1 MEKSEE
7 IKINKKFNY
16 GLAILKFIMAFLVVK
31 HHYFKSKSTKNKI
44 LLFLTK
50 ERFFHVPSF
59 FIMSF
64 YFTCTN
70 FTSLNNKIILNRFEK
85 LLIPYIGWPFI
96 IIIINHMFNK
106 VYKKKLPDTFIDLKL
121 QLLWGCRYIPQLW
134 FQNALIVMTLLFFL
148 IIFILR
154 KNFLFILQILLI
166 LSYIGQ
172 YSRYFYKKIFLK
184 YPEYNN
190 KTISYFFV
198 SIPYAVAGFTLGFY
212 KIIDFLQKNKMKTLI
227 LCIIIYNTIIE
238 YQIFT
243 NIQFIAYQGIN
254 LNIQCLC
261 IIFIFSLF
269 NSNNKK
275 NKYLIKLIRIITNY
289 TAGVFYLH
297 IPIKR
302 YIVLYFDFI
311 KYGTIFGCIILY
323 LICYIIC
330 YFGMLIFGKYKIKYL
345 FC

>member
-1 MEKSEE
+1 MIKSNT
-7 IKINKKFNY
+7 IHIYKKFNY

-31 HHYFKSKSTKNKI
+31 HHYFKTNSTKNKI

-50 ERFFHVPSF
+50 ERYLHVPSF

-64 YFTCTN
+64 YFTTSNFLSTN
-70 FTSLNNKIILNRFEK
+70 RKVILNRLEK
-85 LLIPYIGWPFI
+85 LLIPYIGWSFI
-96 IIIINHMFNK
+96 ILIINHFFNK
-106 VYKKKLPDTFIDLKL
+106 IFNKKLQDTLFDLKL
-121 QLLWGCRYIPQLW
+121 QLLWGSRHIPQLW
-134 FQNALIVMTLLFFL
+134 FQNALIVMTLVFYL
-148 IIFILR
+148 IIFISR
-154 KNFLFILQILLI
+154 NHFLFIFQLLLI
-166 LSYIGQ
+166 FSYISQ
-172 YSRYFYKKIFLK
+172 YSKYIYKNIFLK
-184 YPEYNN
+184 YPQYNN

-198 SIPYAVAGFTLGFY
+198 SIPYAVTGFTLGFY
-212 KIIDFLQKNKMKTLI
+212 KIIEYFQKHKMKTFILSILI
-227 LCIIIYNTIIE
+227 FISINE

-243 NIQFIAYQGIN
+243 NIKFIAYQGIN

-269 NSNNKK
+269 TSDNIK
-275 NKYLIKLIRIITNY
+275 NKFLIKIITIFTNY

-302 YIVLYFDFI
+302 YFVYYFRSI
-311 KYGTIFGCIILY
+311 KYGTIFGCIIIY

-330 YFGMLIFGKYKIKYL
+330 FFGMLIFGKSKIKYL